1 MPTLNLCHLVCVFVR
16 RSFLKHSW
24 SVSRTMVGS
33 RWLWLQR
40 KIAELNK
47 QIYLLD
53 HHVKGSYRQDQCTFG
68 STSSSSSS
76 SSSLLSNSYFPFSNG
91 STLEKLRAVGN
102 ALNASG
108 ASSTHPLLPLAKAAA
123 LTSKH
128 SVANGF
134 TVPPTSQTHLSYLP
148 HLLLPE
154 ALLSGGRL
162 QVKELLS
169 PSPLG
174 QNLLCLDEGTSAR
187 TRQGRVQM
195 GGIRL

>member
-1 MPTLNLCHLVCVFVR
+1 M
-16 RSFLKHSW
+16 
-24 SVSRTMVGS
+24 MVGS

-53 HHVKGSYRQDQCTFG
+53 HHVKGLYQQDHCKFG
-68 STSSSSSS
+68 SSSSSS
-76 SSSLLSNSYFPFSNG
+76 SVLSHSSYFPFTNG
-91 STLEKLRAVGN
+91 STLEKLRAMGN
-102 ALNASG
+102 VLG
-108 ASSTHPLLPLAKAAA
+108 ASATGNTHPLLPLAKVAA

-128 SVANGF
+128 ASGVSNGF
-134 TVPPTSQTHLSYLP
+134 TTPPTSSQSSLPYLP
-148 HLLLPE
+148 HFLLPE

-187 TRQGRVQM
+187 TR
-195 GGIRL
+195 